1 VELGN
6 LSLELHN
13 LATSSASDVLM
24 CISRS
29 LKDGGSPGGLAT
41 LAVVCL
47 ERFQRARSA
56 ERRSK
61 RTRATWKVI
70 VEKMSNAPRRR
81 VLTKRNLDP
90 RSHPLRGVCR
100 PRSSPMGRFDHQRVI
115 NEASRY
121 GWSYVDYQWSQG
133 ELVILEKSD
142 GNDRMKLNVWCTT
155 GTVGSFLKHP
165 RQGKTQLFR
174 RECHT
179 WDDLY
184 AVFANPRT
192 HGLGGYHERRELDAR
207 EQTPVKRART
217 EACEQTASKVARTVP
232 CLACG
237 RMYRCMAGMANHFES
252 GSCPHCPGADNARRQ
267 AYAFVRQQAPGYTNA
282 PPMLLTFNG
291 AGEQD
296 LTQGYVNGGQNYR
309 CPTCQKSF
317 SALHSMLSHIQARA
331 QCKSVNG
338 VRLLALK

>member
-1 VELGN
+1 
-6 LSLELHN
+6 
-13 LATSSASDVLM
+13 
-24 CISRS
+24 
-29 LKDGGSPGGLAT
+29 
-41 LAVVCL
+41 
-47 ERFQRARSA
+47 
-56 ERRSK
+56 
-61 RTRATWKVI
+61 
-70 VEKMSNAPRRR
+70 
-81 VLTKRNLDP
+81 
-90 RSHPLRGVCR
+90 
-100 PRSSPMGRFDHQRVI
+100 MGRRFDHQRVI

-121 GWSYVDYQWSQG
+121 GWTYVDYQWSQG

-174 RECHT
+174 RDCHT

-192 HGLGGYHERRELDAR
+192 HGLGGYHERRELDER
-207 EQTPVKRART
+207 VQTPVKRART

-237 RMYRCMAGMANHFES
+237 RMYRSMAGMANHFES
-252 GSCPHCPGADNARRQ
+252 GSCPHCPGPDNARRQ
-267 AYAFVRQQAPGYTNA
+267 AYAFVRQQAPGYTSA

-296 LTQGYVNGGQNYR
+296 PAQGYVNGGQNYR

-331 QCKSVNG
+331 QCQSVNG